1 MQFAHKFTQLN
12 YGKNAELSH
21 ECLRAPESE
30 RERKREIGK
39 SMPNFALSIC
49 VCVCIDAM

>member
-30 RERKREIGK
+30 REREKERLKKACQI
-39 SMPNFALSIC
+39 LH
-49 VCVCIDAM
+49 